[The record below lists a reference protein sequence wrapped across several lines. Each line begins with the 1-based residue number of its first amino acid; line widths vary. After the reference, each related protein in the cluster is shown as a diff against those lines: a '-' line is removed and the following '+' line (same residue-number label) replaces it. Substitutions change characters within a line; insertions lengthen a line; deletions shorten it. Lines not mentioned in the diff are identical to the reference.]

1 MNILTEETI
10 TDTEAREILEKCG
23 KEREL
28 KYEQKNSLEILR
40 KFAKAEPEKIK
51 ALVSELKA
59 IEKLREKQIVTIANF
74 LPQDK
79 DDLRVVLHKEYTN
92 FTEEEIEKIIE
103 AVKKV

>member
-10 TDTEAREILEKCG
+10 TDTEAREILEK
-23 KEREL
+23 KEKEGEL
-28 KYEQKNSLEILR
+28 NYEQKNSLEILR
-40 KFAKAEPEKIK
+40 KFAKSDPEKIK
-51 ALVSELKA
+51 TLVNELKT
-59 IEKLREKQIVTIANF
+59 IEKLRDKQIVAIANF

-79 DDLRVVLHKEYTN
+79 DDLRAVLQKEYAN

>member
-10 TDTEAREILEKCG
+10 TDAEAREILEKREKG
-23 KEREL
+23 GEL

-40 KFAKAEPEKIK
+40 KFAKIETEKIK
-51 ALVSELKA
+51 ALVNELKSM
-59 IEKLREKQIVTIANF
+59 ERLREKQAVAIANF

-79 DDLRVVLHKEYTN
+79 DDLRAILHKEYAN

-103 AVKKV
+103 AVKRV

>member
-10 TDTEAREILEKCG
+10 TDTEAREILEKRE
-23 KEREL
+23 KEGEL
-28 KYEQKNSLEILR
+28 NYEQKNSLEILR
-40 KFAKAEPEKIK
+40 NFAKSDPERIK
-51 ALVSELKA
+51 TLVNELKI
-59 IEKLREKQIVTIANF
+59 IEKLRDKQIVTIANF

-79 DDLRVVLHKEYTN
+79 DDLRAVLHKEYAN